1 MKILL
6 SLLLTTFLLSGCT
19 KMEEK
24 KNTTDKT
31 PTNTAPNTQQQSPH
45 GNTNMGDMGKTEGN
59 FDMQTEAGKDPKAEE
74 VSKTA
79 YDFEKTYEK
88 NKSEANKKQLVEK
101 HLAAGNYLMFEAN
114 VPPKEKYRPALKHY
128 KRVLQLDP
136 SNDAAQKNKQQIED
150 IYGMMGRPVPQD

>member
-6 SLLLTTFLLSGCT
+6 SLLLTAFLLSGCT

-24 KNTTDKT
+24 KNTTDKA
-31 PTNTAPNTQQQSPH
+31 PTNTAPNTQQQNPH
-45 GNTNMGDMGKTEGN
+45 GNTNMGDLNSKEGN

-74 VSKTA
+74 VSKAA

-88 NKSEANKKQLVEK
+88 SKTDANKKQLVEK

-128 KRVLQLDP
+128 KRVLW
-136 SNDAAQKNKQQIED
+136 ED
-150 IYGMMGRPVPQD
+150 RYLRINYYE